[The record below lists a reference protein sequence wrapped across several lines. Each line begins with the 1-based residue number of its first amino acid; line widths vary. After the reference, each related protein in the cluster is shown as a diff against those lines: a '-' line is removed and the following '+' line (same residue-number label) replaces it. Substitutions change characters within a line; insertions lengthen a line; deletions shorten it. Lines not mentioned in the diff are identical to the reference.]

1 MDMTMHKDDPV
12 SFGGSGRI
20 EVITSVQRRRRW
32 TTAQKVAIVEETMR
46 PGQSVSSVAR
56 LHGIA
61 PNMLFAWKRRMTEGG
76 RVAVATDE
84 DVVGSSRVRD
94 LERQVRDLER
104 LLGRKTMEVEVLK
117 EALDVARIKKHSLQL
132 KSWNADEDASP

>member
-20 EVITSVQRRRRW
+20 EVITSVERRRRW

-61 PNMLFAWKRRMTEGG
+61 PNMLFAWKLRMLEG
-76 RVAVATDE
+76 VMWPDM
-84 DVVGSSRVRD
+84 VVLFES
-94 LERQVRDLER
+94 LIERP
-104 LLGRKTMEVEVLK
+104 LGL
-117 EALDVARIKKHSLQL
+117 
-132 KSWNADEDASP
+132 

>member
-84 DVVGSSRVRD
+84 DVVGYS
-94 LERQVRDLER
+94 
-104 LLGRKTMEVEVLK
+104 GRKRMQ
-117 EALDVARIKKHSLQL
+117 DPSLSHRRPRFGCL
-132 KSWNADEDASP
+132 AGTFSPSRRQIRATRFAFTRQPLCRSIAVMRR